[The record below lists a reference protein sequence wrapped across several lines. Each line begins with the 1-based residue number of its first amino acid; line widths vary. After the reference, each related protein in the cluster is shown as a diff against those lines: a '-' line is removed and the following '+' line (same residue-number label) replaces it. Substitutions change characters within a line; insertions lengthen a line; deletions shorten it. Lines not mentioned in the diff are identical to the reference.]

1 MNSSEEWPNIL
12 YINLCMF
19 GSLTNLVN
27 ILIFLDSS
35 LKDKVFRYL
44 LMISIND
51 FLYFS
56 LTTLVF
62 ILRVVKNF
70 SYISMLLELY
80 SDTYFTSCLAIYKIL
95 IELVI
100 SLDRYFILCNKRLLK
115 ENSHKIVLPA
125 LLVISLAFYSPVLL
139 MYDIKLESNS
149 TTDYSLV
156 GNNFYKSLT
165 GETLLKIIWV
175 SRAFVSSILLLIIN
189 IIASI
194 KLNKISEKRMKMKSS
209 KLIFYLIKY

>member
-56 LTTLVF
+56 LTTLVI

-95 IELVI
+95 IELI
-100 SLDRYFILCNKRLLK
+100 TSLDRYFILCNKKFLK
-115 ENSHKIVLPA
+115 DNSHKIVLPA
-125 LLVISLAFYSPVLL
+125 LLVLSLAFYSPVLF
-139 MYDIKLESNS
+139 MYDIKLKSNS

-165 GETLLKIIWV
+165 GETLVKIIWV

-194 KLNKISEKRMKMKSS
+194 KLNQITKKRMEMKPSE
-209 KLIFYLIKY
+209 LF